1 MNAKL
6 NAKLNTK
13 LNVNSTYVI
22 LDTETTGLT
31 KESNVLTVSLIVAD
45 KDFKIL
51 DTLHIL
57 IKYPFYTVF
66 IAALQVN
73 KIDLIQHNKNAVA
86 QKEATNLIKEFLY
99 KYFNNDT
106 NNNKCKLIGHNIIFD
121 LNMLKNNLIIDHD
134 ILKEYVDDILDTY
147 TISKKLKKNKILS
160 NNQSLS
166 LNKLCYYFDIT
177 RDVELLF
184 LNNNY
189 EINSKLN
196 YELSKTSFHN
206 SYYDA
211 IATLFLY
218 KELSNLM

>member
-1 MNAKL
+1 M

-73 KIDLIQHNKNAVA
+73 KIDLIQHNKNAVT

-121 LNMLKNNLIIDHD
+121 LNMLKNNLIIGHD

-147 TISKKLKKNKILS
+147 TISKKLKKNKIFS

-206 SYYDA
+206 SYYDS